1 MRVGNDAQRTRT
13 RHLVEQPTGGPL
25 GLLYDPKALLELFS
39 RVAQQ
44 GQVGLLGLGLLGA
57 LGSFEQLALVEVR
70 HRVVLLGFGKYLA
83 VRRNGR
89 RRGVGKG

>member
-1 MRVGNDAQRTRT
+1 VGNDAQHTRT
-13 RHLVEQPTGGPL
+13 GYLIEQPTGGSL
-25 GLLYDPKALLELFS
+25 GLLYGLKALLELFS

-57 LGSFEQLALVEVR
+57 FGSFEQLALVEVR
-70 HRVVLLGFGKYLA
+70 HRIVLLGFGKYLA
-83 VRRNGR
+83 ARRNGT